1 MAHAGIISVVVYAF
15 VGFGF
20 DVAASGAGGCACSSR
35 GGDAEYDVAYKG
47 HLPGFTGTAKFFTRK
62 WKSRHHR

>member
-1 MAHAGIISVVVYAF
+1 MVYAF

-35 GGDAEYDVAYKG
+35 GGDAEYDGPAGVDQEGSLYCC
-47 HLPGFTGTAKFFTRK
+47 
-62 WKSRHHR
+62 HRRWACGGL